1 MIGFDRFT
9 EKAQEAATLAYEVM
23 LRYKHSQLDTE
34 HMLLALLEQSDSIV
48 TELLQR
54 LDVDVRRIR
63 RRVAGVLEAN
73 GKLTSSGTSNFKQVY
88 ITPRVKRLM
97 ERANE
102 EASKCDDEYIS
113 TEHMFLAILNARDS
127 AASRIL
133 SDEDVTYERFSQILK
148 EYRKGRRAKG
158 QGEEARF
165 QTLQQYSRDLTQLA
179 DKGRLDPVIG
189 RDTEIMRVL
198 QVLSRRKKNNPVLIG
213 EAGVGKTAIV
223 EGLAQKI
230 MEGDVPESLIGKR
243 IVSLDLG
250 AMLAGA
256 RFRGEFEQR
265 LKAALEEINQAE
277 GEIILF
283 IDELHTVVGAGAAQ
297 GAIDASNMMKPA
309 LARGEL
315 RCIGATTLN
324 EYREHIESD
333 GALERRFAPIYVDEP
348 SIEETIEMLE
358 GLRERYEKHHQVEIT
373 DDALKAAARLSERY
387 IKDRHLPDKA
397 IDLIDEASSRLRI
410 VIHSLP
416 PELKEVRME
425 LMHLAEEEEKAG
437 RERNYAR
444 AAEIRSQR
452 LQREMEFTA
461 EKAAWQKRQGID
473 EVVDEEDVADIVAMW
488 QGIPVNRLQQTETER
503 LLQMEEHLKE
513 RVIGQDE
520 AIAAVSDAIRRA
532 RAGLKD
538 PRRPIGSFIFLGSSG
553 VGKTELA
560 KALAEFLFEDE
571 NALLQIDMSEYGE
584 RHSVSR
590 FVGAP
595 PGYVGYDEGGQLTEA
610 VRRRPYQ
617 VVLFDE
623 IEKAHDDVWNSLLQ
637 VLEEGQLTDGHGRTV
652 DFSNTVL
659 IMTSNIGTK
668 YISRQGSALGFP
680 VDSEMDEEERFAD
693 DVSQDLKRTFRP
705 EFLNRIDE
713 IIIFHKLSH
722 DVVKQI
728 VDLQVEELEERLV
741 EKEMHILLTESAKD
755 WLADEGY
762 DPQFGARPL
771 RRAIQRHIE
780 SPLSQELLEGSFS
793 TGDTILIDLD
803 EKEDDLVFEK
813 VDEEVRKR
821 LEEEL
826 VMDAEL
832 AE

>member
-9 EKAQEAATLAYEVM
+9 EKAQEAATLAYEAM

-34 HMLLALLEQSDSIV
+34 HMLLALLEQPDSIV
-48 TELLQR
+48 PDLLER
-54 LDVDVRRIR
+54 LDVDVRRVR
-63 RRVAGVLEAN
+63 RRVASVLEAN
-73 GKLTSSGTSNFKQVY
+73 STFASPGTSSFQQVY
-88 ITPRVKRLM
+88 VTPRVKRLM

-102 EASKCDDEYIS
+102 EASKRNDGYIS
-113 TEHMFLAILNARDS
+113 TEHMFLAILDAKDS

-133 SDEDVTYERFSQILK
+133 ADENVTYERFSQVLK
-148 EYRKGRRAKG
+148 EYRKGHQTERER
-158 QGEEARF
+158 GEERF
-165 QTLQQYSRDLTQLA
+165 KTLQQYSRDLTQLA
-179 DKGRLDPVIG
+179 HEGRLDPVIG

-230 MEGDVPESLIGKR
+230 VEGDVPEHLIGKR
-243 IVSLDLG
+243 IISLDLG

-256 RFRGEFEQR
+256 RFRGEFEER
-265 LKAALEEINQAE
+265 LKGALEEINRAE

-324 EYREHIESD
+324 EYRQHIESD

-348 SIEETIEMLE
+348 SIEETINMLE
-358 GLRERYEKHHQVEIT
+358 GLRARYEEHHQVEIT
-373 DDALKAAARLSERY
+373 DDALVAAARLSERY

-397 IDLIDEASSRLRI
+397 IDLIDEASSRLNI
-410 VIHSLP
+410 IIHSLP
-416 PELKEVRME
+416 PELKETRME

-437 RERNYAR
+437 RERDYAR
-444 AAEIRSQR
+444 AAEIRSER
-452 LQREMEFTA
+452 LQREIEFTA
-461 EKAAWQKRQGID
+461 KKAAWQKRQGID
-473 EVVDEEDVADIVAMW
+473 EVVDEDDVADIVAMW

-503 LLQMEEHLKE
+503 LLQMEEHLKK
-513 RVIGQDE
+513 RVIGQDD

-560 KALAEFLFEDE
+560 KALAEFLFDDE

-584 RHSVSR
+584 RHTVSR
-590 FVGAP
+590 FIGAP

-617 VVLFDE
+617 VILFDE
-623 IEKAHDDVWNSLLQ
+623 IEKAHDDVWNALLQ

-668 YISRQGSALGFP
+668 YVSRQGGALGFP
-680 VDSEMDEEERFAD
+680 ITGDLDEEERFAD

-728 VDLQVEELEERLV
+728 VDLQIDELEERLI
-741 EKEMHILLTESAKD
+741 EKEMRILLTEPAKD
-755 WLADEGY
+755 WLADKGY

-771 RRAIQRHIE
+771 RRAVQRYIE

-793 TGDTILIDLD
+793 TGDIILVDLD
-803 EKEDDLVFEK
+803 EERDELVFQK
-813 VDEEVRKR
+813 VDGEARKR

-826 VMDAEL
+826 VMDTEL

>member
-9 EKAQEAATLAYEVM
+9 DKAQEAATLAYEVM

-34 HMLLALLEQSDSIV
+34 HMLLALLEQPDSIV
-48 TELLQR
+48 PELLGR

-73 GKLTSSGTSNFKQVY
+73 AKLASSEMSNFQQVY

-97 ERANE
+97 EGANE
-102 EASKCDDEYIS
+102 EASMRNDEYIS
-113 TEHMFLAILNARDS
+113 TEHMFLAILSAQNS

-133 SDEDVTYERFSQILK
+133 SDEGITYERFSQILK
-148 EYRKGRRAKG
+148 EHEKRRQEGRG
-158 QGEEARF
+158 GEARF
-165 QTLQQYSRDLTQLA
+165 QTLQQYSRDLTELA
-179 DKGRLDPVIG
+179 HEGELDPVIG

-230 MEGDVPESLIGKR
+230 VEGDVPELLIGKR

-250 AMLAGA
+250 ALLAGA

-324 EYREHIESD
+324 EYRKHIESD

-358 GLRERYEKHHQVEIT
+358 GLRDRYEKHHQVEIT
-373 DDALKAAARLSERY
+373 DDALVAAARLSERY

-425 LMHLAEEEEKAG
+425 LMSLAEEEEKAG

-461 EKAAWQKRQGID
+461 EKAAWQKQQGID
-473 EVVDEEDVADIVAMW
+473 EVVDEDDVADIVAMW

-503 LLQMEEHLKE
+503 LLQMEKHLKK

-560 KALAEFLFEDE
+560 KALAEFLFDDE

-584 RHSVSR
+584 RHTVSR

-623 IEKAHDDVWNSLLQ
+623 IEKAHDDVWNALLQ
-637 VLEEGQLTDGHGRTV
+637 VLEEGQLTDGHGRMV

-668 YISRQGSALGFP
+668 YVSRQGGALGFP
-680 VDSEMDEEERFAD
+680 VTDDLDEEERFAD

-728 VDLQVEELEERLV
+728 VDLQIEKLEERLV
-741 EKEMHILLTESAKD
+741 EKEMRILLTEPAKD
-755 WLADEGY
+755 WLADRGY

-771 RRAIQRHIE
+771 RRAIQRYIE
-780 SPLSQELLEGSFS
+780 SSLSQELLEGAFS

-803 EKEDDLVFEK
+803 EKEDELVFEK
-813 VDEEVRKR
+813 VDGEVRKR

-826 VMDAEL
+826 VMDTEL

>member
-34 HMLLALLEQSDSIV
+34 HMLLALLEQKNSIV
-48 TELLQR
+48 PDLLSR
-54 LDVDVRRIR
+54 LDADVAHIR
-63 RRVAGVLEAN
+63 RRVDGLLEAN
-73 GKLTSSGTSNFKQVY
+73 SKLSSANASGFHQVY
-88 ITPRVKRLM
+88 VTPRVKRLM
-97 ERANE
+97 ERAND
-102 EASKCDDEYIS
+102 EASKRNDEYIS
-113 TEHMFLAILNARDS
+113 TEHMFLAILDAKDS

-133 SDEDVTYERFSQILK
+133 ADAGVSYERFSQILR
-148 EYRKGRRAKG
+148 EYRKGHRAKG
-158 QGEEARF
+158 KDGEERF
-165 QTLQQYSRDLTQLA
+165 QTLKQYSRDLTQMA
-179 DKGRLDPVIG
+179 HDEKLDPVIG

-230 MEGDVPESLIGKR
+230 VEGDVPEPLIGKR
-243 IVSLDLG
+243 IISLDLG

-324 EYREHIESD
+324 EYRKHIEND

-348 SIEETIEMLE
+348 SIDETIEMLE
-358 GLRERYEKHHQVEIT
+358 GLRDRYEEHHQVEIT
-373 DDALKAAARLSERY
+373 DDALVAAARLSERY

-416 PELKEVRME
+416 PELKKVRME
-425 LMHLAEEEEKAG
+425 LIRLAEEEEKAG

-444 AAEIRSQR
+444 AAEIRSER
-452 LQREMEFTA
+452 LQQEIEFTA
-461 EKAAWQKRQGID
+461 EKAAWQKQQGID

-503 LLQMEEHLKE
+503 LLQMEDHLKE
-513 RVIGQDE
+513 RVIGQDD
-520 AIAAVSDAIRRA
+520 AIEAVSDAIRRA

-560 KALAEFLFEDE
+560 KTLAEFLFDDE

-584 RHSVSR
+584 RHTVSR

-659 IMTSNIGTK
+659 IMTSNVGTK
-668 YISRQGSALGFP
+668 YVSRQGGALGFP
-680 VDSEMDEEERFAD
+680 VTDDLDEEERFAD

-722 DVVKQI
+722 DIVKQI
-728 VDLQVEELEERLV
+728 VDLQVDELEERLI
-741 EKEMHILLTESAKD
+741 EKEMHILLTEPAKD
-755 WLADEGY
+755 WLADRGY

-771 RRAIQRHIE
+771 RRAIQRYIE
-780 SPLSQELLEGSFS
+780 SPLSQELLEATFS
-793 TGDTILIDLD
+793 TGDTVLVDLD
-803 EKEDDLVFEK
+803 EEEGELTFEK
-813 VDEEVRKR
+813 VDEEARKR

-826 VMDAEL
+826 VMDTEL
-832 AE
+832 AK